1 MFARYKRVAGLV
13 LACVW
18 LAGASPL
25 GAQSSKLPVV
35 SWQGREH
42 VRVTELARVY
52 GFKQNASGKEVTMT
66 SAHVTLRVERDSREA
81 VLNGTTVWFSAA
93 PLVLRGQ
100 LVMARLDVQKVID
113 PILFAP
119 RSKRGETIRTIVID
133 PGHGGNDQGARSRSG
148 IREKT
153 VVLDLSKR
161 LEALLKKHGFRVSL
175 LRVSDTTLSL
185 DQRVSITGERGAD
198 LFVSVHF
205 NAVANARGA
214 RGIETYCLTPS
225 GGASTASSKPLT
237 SWLPGNNND
246 SFNMLLAYSIQRN
259 LLRATG
265 APDRGV
271 RRARFY
277 VLQHVKCPAVLVECG
292 FLSNTAEAE
301 RIATASYRDSL
312 ATGICN
318 GILTYQRTVE
328 RP

>member
-1 MFARYKRVAGLV
+1 MRVSRIQLCRV
-13 LACVW
+13 LSLCVW
-18 LAGASPL
+18 AL
-25 GAQSSKLPVV
+25 GVSTVAAQWTRLPTVTV
-35 SWQGREH
+35 QGREY
-42 VRVTELARVY
+42 VRVADLARVY
-52 GFKQNASGKEVTMT
+52 GLKSSTSGKTVSLA
-66 SAHVTLRVERDSREA
+66 SAQVTLRIERDSREA
-81 VLNGTTVWFSAA
+81 VLNGTTVWLSAA
-93 PLVLRGQ
+93 PLVVRGQ

-119 RSKRGETIRTIVID
+119 RAKTGETIRTIVID

-153 VVLDLSKR
+153 VVLDVSKR
-161 LEALLKKHGFRVSL
+161 LEALLKKHGFRASL
-175 LRVSDTTLSL
+175 VRTSDATVSL
-185 DQRVSITGERGAD
+185 DQRVSIARERGAD

-225 GGASTASSKPLT
+225 GAASTASSKPLT

-259 LLRATG
+259 VLRVTG

-301 RIATASYRDSL
+301 KVATASYRESL
-312 ATGICN
+312 ASGICN